1 MMESGFSE
9 EKIPL
14 RRNISS
20 QYTELGASRLDRL
33 LEAWGERMRIEDV
46 WRLGAE
52 GWRLIYG

>member
-20 QYTELGASRLDRL
+20 QYTELGASRSDRL
-33 LEAWGERMRIEDV
+33 LEAWGERMRMY
-46 WRLGAE
+46 G
-52 GWRLIYG
+52 GWVLRGGD